1 MSKLTKPEAK
11 MHAEA
16 ELLLGKDEPTA
27 EDKEFIFEHWQ
38 ESANHVNSAAGAF
51 FTPHA
56 YALDVA
62 LEIGQ
67 NGARI
72 IDLCAGIGTLS
83 YAATQRWDDLDI
95 TCVELNPAYVELG
108 RKIVPGA
115 TWITGSIF
123 DLPDLGHFDIVISNP
138 PFGRLKV
145 DGSGPRYKGNEFDFK
160 VIDLA
165 STLADYGV
173 FILPNGSAPFS
184 YSGAPYF
191 DRRPNAKY
199 EKFHAETGIDL
210 DIGIG
215 IDSTNYPAFHG
226 TPVRTEVCV
235 TDFTELVREAA
246 EEMDS
251 LFEIEAA

>member
-16 ELLLGKDEPTA
+16 EQLLTKPELTPY
-27 EDKEFIFEHWQ
+27 DKEFIFEHWQ

-51 FTPHA
+51 FTPYQ

-62 LEIGQ
+62 LEIGG

-72 IDLCAGIGTLS
+72 IDLCAGIGTLA
-83 YAATQRWDDLDI
+83 YAATQRFDDLDI

-108 RKIVPGA
+108 RKIIPDA

-123 DLPDLGHFDIVISNP
+123 DLPELGRFDIATSNP
-138 PFGRLKV
+138 PFGRIQGS
-145 DGSGPRYKGNEFDFK
+145 GSGPRYKGNEFDFK

-165 STLADYGV
+165 STLADRGV
-173 FILPNGSAPFS
+173 FILPNGSSPFT
-184 YSGAPYF
+184 YSGAPF
-191 DRRPNAKY
+191 FNWRPPAKY
-199 EKFHAETGIDL
+199 TKFTTETGIQL
-210 DIGIG
+210 DCGIG
-215 IDSTNYPAFHG
+215 IDSTVYPAFHG

-235 TDFTELVREAA
+235 TDFIGLTSDAA
-246 EEMDS
+246 EQES
-251 LFEIEAA
+251 LFEADAA

>member
-1 MSKLTKPEAK
+1 MAKLTKPEAK

-16 ELLLGKDEPTA
+16 EQLLQKPELTH

-51 FTPHA
+51 FTPFT

-67 NGARI
+67 PGARI

-83 YAATQRWDDLDI
+83 YAASLRWSNLDI
-95 TCVELNPAYVELG
+95 TCVEINPAYVELG
-108 RKIVPGA
+108 KKILPNA

-123 DLPDLGHFDIVISNP
+123 DLPDDIGHFDHAISNP
-138 PFGRLKV
+138 PFGKLKV
-145 DGSGPRYKGNEFDFK
+145 AGAGPRYKGSEFDFK

-165 STLADYGV
+165 SALADHGT
-173 FILPNGSAPFS
+173 FILPNGSAPFT

-191 DRRPNAKY
+191 EWRPNLKY
-199 EKFHAETGIDL
+199 TRFEKETGIRL
-210 DIGIG
+210 DVGIG
-215 IDSTNYPAFHG
+215 IDSTVYPEFHG
-226 TPVRTEVCV
+226 TPVRTEVCCA
-235 TDFTELVREAA
+235 DFTEREEVA
-246 EEMDS
+246 
-251 LFEIEAA
+251 LW